1 MAKQNYNSRPVIT
14 TLPDFGKVP
23 PQSNEMEEAVLGSIM
38 LDSEASDNVLMILRP
53 ECFYR
58 EAHQKIFTAVV
69 NLKIKNSP
77 TDLYTVSEELRNSK
91 ELDSV
96 GGPVYIT
103 QLTSKVI
110 STANVEYYA
119 YIVKQKHIQREY
131 IRIGTELQ
139 TRAFDDSY
147 DIAELS
153 EYAEMELLK
162 LSGSIHKKEPTLLGR
177 LIDGVINTIEKII
190 NREISLTGL
199 PSGFTKM
206 DRVTGGFKTKEL
218 IIIAGRPGMG
228 KTALALQLAK
238 NMSEFN
244 HSVGFFSLEMSDDSL
259 ARRYLS
265 NVSGR
270 SNVELLTGRCDL
282 QNLLTTSEQL
292 LKLGIYIDDTSN
304 ISIIEL
310 RAKTRKLIM
319 QRGIKVII
327 VDYLQLMK
335 GEGQSREQEVSSI
348 SRGLKSIAKDLD
360 IVVIA
365 LSQINRESEAR
376 KDKRPQLSDLRES
389 GAIEQDADMV
399 FLLYRPAYYKISTVM
414 SDGCDIS
421 TEGLLIIDIAKNRN
435 GATGEFNLKT
445 NVSVTEIIEEVA
457 PY

>member
-1 MAKQNYNSRPVIT
+1 MYDKKRQVIT
-14 TLPDFGKVP
+14 SFPDFGKVP
-23 PQSNEMEEAVLGSIM
+23 PQANEIEEVVLGILLTYPESIN
-38 LDSEASDNVLMILRP
+38 DIISILEP
-53 ECFYR
+53 EMFYR
-58 EAHQKIFTAVV
+58 ESHNKIFESCV
-69 NLKIKNSP
+69 NVFKKINKV
-77 TDLYTVSEELRNSK
+77 DLFTVTEDLRNNNN
-91 ELDSV
+91 LDV
-96 GGPVYIT
+96 IGGPVYIT
-103 QLTSKVI
+103 GLMTRVASSEMI
-110 STANVEYYA
+110 ENYA
-119 YIVKQKHIQREY
+119 LIVKQKYIQREY
-131 IRIGTELQ
+131 IRISTELQ

-147 DIAELS
+147 DVAELS

-162 LSGSIHKKEPTLLGR
+162 ISGSIHKKEPILLSK
-177 LIDGVINTIEKII
+177 LVDGVINTIEKII
-190 NREISLTGL
+190 NREIALTGI

-206 DRVTGGFKTKEL
+206 DRVTGGFKNKEL

-238 NMSEFN
+238 NISEFN
-244 HSVGFFSLEMSDDSL
+244 NSVGFFSLEMSDESL

-265 NVSGR
+265 NVSGK
-270 SNVELLTGRCDL
+270 SNVELLNGKCSID
-282 QNLLTTSEQL
+282 QLLSTSEQL

-310 RAKTRKLIM
+310 RAKVRKLIM
-319 QRGIKVII
+319 QHHIKAII

-348 SRGLKSIAKDLD
+348 SRGLKAIAKDMD

-399 FLLYRPAYYKISTVM
+399 FLLYRPAYYKIESVV
-414 SDGCDIS
+414 SDGNNLN
-421 TEGLLIIDIAKNRN
+421 TEGLLIVDIAKNRN

-445 NVSVTEIIEEVA
+445 NVSVTEIIQETE
-457 PY
+457 PF